1 MENRYLKHTLDATK
15 KKQLTNW
22 NKLSVLVG
30 HTCMKN
36 YRGPKKE
43 QKN

>member
-1 MENRYLKHTLDATK
+1 MENRYLKNTLDATKKK

-43 QKN
+43 